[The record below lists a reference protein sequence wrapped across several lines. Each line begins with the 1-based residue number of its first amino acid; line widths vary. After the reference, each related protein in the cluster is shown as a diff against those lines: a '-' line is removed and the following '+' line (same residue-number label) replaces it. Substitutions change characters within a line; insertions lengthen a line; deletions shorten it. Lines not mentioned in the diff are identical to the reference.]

1 MEFDVLTFVIGCVL
15 GAIVGWRACD
25 RFHQSMLSEILKAAG
40 IGEAELKRA
49 LENLRVELPEDH
61 EDALPKVEVRIEEVN
76 GSLYA
81 YRVDTDEFLGQ
92 GADATALIERIT
104 EINKTNF
111 ILVVSQENGSD
122 LMKPAKS

>member
-1 MEFDVLTFVIGCVL
+1 
-15 GAIVGWRACD
+15 
-25 RFHQSMLSEILKAAG
+25 MLAEILKSAG

-61 EDALPKVEVRIEEVN
+61 EDALPKVQVRIEEVN

>member
-15 GAIVGWRACD
+15 GAIVGWRICD
-25 RFHQSMLSEILKAAG
+25 RFHQSMLAEILKSAG

-61 EDALPKVEVRIEEVN
+61 EDALPKVQVRIEEVN

>member
-1 MEFDVLTFVIGCVL
+1 MEFDALTFVLGCVL
-15 GAIVGWRACD
+15 GAIVGWRVCD
-25 RFHQSMLSEILKAAG
+25 RFHQSMLTEILKSAG
-40 IGEAELKRA
+40 IGETELKRA

-61 EDALPKVEVRIEEVN
+61 EDALPKVEVRIEEVG

-92 GADATALIERIT
+92 GVDATALIARIT

-111 ILVVSQENGSD
+111 ILVVSKENGSD
-122 LMKPAKS
+122 LVKPAKT